1 MNTIRKKIIWLSL
14 GSWIVMAGV
23 WLSLSIYNQQT
34 IEAYNTILQRYIFM
48 NEISKLSSNSVALVN
63 RFMDERQESQLGAYA
78 KIRQQLM
85 EDESKLGSL
94 TNPNNEVALVNY
106 GNMIRSQFEA
116 MEQTIV
122 NVRMDDRETAQEH
135 FDEATNISKYISE
148 ATLALLSTE
157 LRTYNVFYESMIER
171 SRDLQKMGFW
181 ALAMVSCILLL
192 FSYRFA
198 SGITRPILALSLAAR
213 KISLGNYDDPIEIET
228 NDEISFLANTFNQ
241 MRQNVQ
247 SSIKEIQH
255 NAQLENDLQEHKL
268 RLKENELKSLQ
279 SQINPHFLFNTLNI
293 LAKKAY
299 LEGAEETSD
308 LISSVSGL
316 LRYNLKRLDRP
327 VTLGD
332 ELRILDEYLIIQKA
346 RFMDRV
352 QYRKEID
359 DRCLHLLVPN
369 LTLQPFVENAF
380 IHAVEPSVS
389 GGCITIRVYAQE
401 GNVIVE
407 IIDDGAGIDEER
419 VQAIVK
425 GSESAAKHGHST
437 GIGIDNVIHRLELFY
452 GVPDL
457 VSINSSPGQG
467 TCVRL
472 NLPTREGDAHD

>member
-181 ALAMVSCILLL
+181 
-192 FSYRFA
+192 
-198 SGITRPILALSLAAR
+198 
-213 KISLGNYDDPIEIET
+213 
-228 NDEISFLANTFNQ
+228 
-241 MRQNVQ
+241 
-247 SSIKEIQH
+247 
-255 NAQLENDLQEHKL
+255 
-268 RLKENELKSLQ
+268 
-279 SQINPHFLFNTLNI
+279 
-293 LAKKAY
+293 
-299 LEGAEETSD
+299 
-308 LISSVSGL
+308 
-316 LRYNLKRLDRP
+316 
-327 VTLGD
+327 
-332 ELRILDEYLIIQKA
+332 
-346 RFMDRV
+346 
-352 QYRKEID
+352 
-359 DRCLHLLVPN
+359 
-369 LTLQPFVENAF
+369 
-380 IHAVEPSVS
+380 
-389 GGCITIRVYAQE
+389 
-401 GNVIVE
+401 
-407 IIDDGAGIDEER
+407 GAGDGFLHF
-419 VQAIVK
+419 AIVLIPVCERHYPADF
-425 GSESAAKHGHST
+425 GVVAGGEE
-437 GIGIDNVIHRLELFY
+437 NFLRQLRRPHRDRNE
-452 GVPDL
+452 
-457 VSINSSPGQG
+457 
-467 TCVRL
+467 R
-472 NLPTREGDAHD
+472 